1 MKIAVDTLAVITA
14 VVGEAEKSPL
24 IEMTKDAIIVAS
36 PSTDLEV
43 ENVFSEMFKPRACCK
58 DIADAARQTCQNL
71 AVESNYPPSV
81 RLWHIL
87 YAISQSISYYAEI
100 LQNHLPELRKQ
111 YKVRSLGLFGS
122 YVRGQQQADS
132 DLDVQVNFS
141 ELPSLFQFINLE
153 DRLKELTGLE
163 IDLVMVDGLKPNIGK
178 RVLKEVVR
186 L

>member
-1 MKIAVDTLAVITA
+1 M
-14 VVGEAEKSPL
+14 
-24 IEMTKDAIIVAS
+24 
-36 PSTDLEV
+36 
-43 ENVFSEMFKPRACCK
+43 
-58 DIADAARQTCQNL
+58 
-71 AVESNYPPSV
+71 
-81 RLWHIL
+81 
-87 YAISQSISYYAEI
+87 SQSISYYAEI

-122 YVRGQQQADS
+122 YVRGQQRADS
-132 DLDVQVNFS
+132 DLDVLVNFS

-163 IDLVMVDGLKPNIGK
+163 IDLVMEDGLKPNIGK